1 MCTWIEQ
8 VLNIYFQ
15 FFKPQ
20 ALLVENAKSRFSTK
34 ITERQVS
41 IKVAVLFVYAGRNVK
56 CCV

>member
-1 MCTWIEQ
+1 MCTRIEQ

-41 IKVAVLFVYAGRNVK
+41 IKVAALFV
-56 CCV
+56 